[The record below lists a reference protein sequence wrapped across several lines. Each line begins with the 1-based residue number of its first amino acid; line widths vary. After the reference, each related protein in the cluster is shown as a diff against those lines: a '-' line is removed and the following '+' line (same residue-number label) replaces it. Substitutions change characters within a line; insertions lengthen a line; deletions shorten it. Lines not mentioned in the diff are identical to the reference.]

1 MIIIKAL
8 MKSKEGSGDELEKII
23 KTYAP
28 KFLNDPGCVE
38 YKAHRRLDNPD
49 SFFFYE
55 KYENDEALK
64 FHSTAP
70 HFKEMFAAMR
80 PLIDGK
86 PEIAMYKEI

>member
-8 MKSKEGSGDELEKII
+8 MKSKEGSGDDLEKII
-23 KTYAP
+23 KIYAP
-28 KFLNDPGCVE
+28 KFLQDPGCVE
-38 YKAHRRLDNPD
+38 YKAHRRLDNPNI
-49 SFFFYE
+49 FFFYE

-70 HFKEMFAAMR
+70 HFKEMFAAMK